1 MIDIKR
7 DSKSDNVV
15 VITKTDDEGFHRQLS
30 VTLSEMNAL
39 VRKWISL
46 RFGKKV
52 ER

>member
-7 DSKSDNVV
+7 DSKANNVI
-15 VITKTDDEGFHRQLS
+15 VITKTDNEGFHSQLS

-39 VRKWISL
+39 VRQWISL

>member
-7 DSKSDNVV
+7 DSKSNNVI
-15 VITKTDDEGFHRQLS
+15 VITKTDDEGFHSQLS
-30 VTLSEMNAL
+30 VTLQEMNAI
-39 VRKWISL
+39 VTTWISL